1 MNFLEKYPC
10 VQNYTKKNGKFLIKQ
25 NFKCLLKIEDLFY
38 VDFFS
43 LLFLWKPLFKMSL
56 KNRGHI
62 ISDFF
67 SASYYDENNSI
78 KEYDYDLDD
87 IIWLITLAS
96 ENRQRIK
103 KNVG

>member
-1 MNFLEKYPC
+1 
-10 VQNYTKKNGKFLIKQ
+10 
-25 NFKCLLKIEDLFY
+25 
-38 VDFFS
+38 
-43 LLFLWKPLFKMSL
+43 MSL

-62 ISDFF
+62 ISEFF
-67 SASYYDENNSI
+67 SANYYDENNSI

-96 ENRQRIK
+96 ENRQIIK

>member
-1 MNFLEKYPC
+1 
-10 VQNYTKKNGKFLIKQ
+10 
-25 NFKCLLKIEDLFY
+25 
-38 VDFFS
+38 
-43 LLFLWKPLFKMSL
+43 MSL

-62 ISDFF
+62 ISKKI
-67 SASYYDENNSI
+67 SANYYDENNSI

-96 ENRQRIK
+96 ENRQIIK

>member
-1 MNFLEKYPC
+1 
-10 VQNYTKKNGKFLIKQ
+10 
-25 NFKCLLKIEDLFY
+25 
-38 VDFFS
+38 
-43 LLFLWKPLFKMSL
+43 MSL

-62 ISDFF
+62 ISEFF
-67 SASYYDENNSI
+67 SANYYDENNSI

-87 IIWLITLAS
+87 IFWLITLAS